1 MMKFI
6 SKDIKMPFILFL
18 KEVLPSP
25 NTALSVVRVVVP
37 KRMDIRIILEVS
49 MKKKG
54 SYPSNL
60 DQLSLPIIKCI

>member
-49 MKKKG
+49 MKKEG
-54 SYPSNL
+54 LTPL
-60 DQLSLPIIKCI
+60 I

>member
-6 SKDIKMPFILFL
+6 SKDIKMPLILPL

-37 KRMDIRIILEVS
+37 KRMDTRIILEVS
-49 MKKKG
+49 MKKRV
-54 SYPSNL
+54 
-60 DQLSLPIIKCI
+60 LPL

>member
-6 SKDIKMPFILFL
+6 SKDIKIPLILPF
-18 KEVLPSP
+18 KEVSPSP

-49 MKKKG
+49 IKKRV
-54 SYPSNL
+54 L
-60 DQLSLPIIKCI
+60 TLQF